1 LAVFFLA
8 LVLCCA
14 CLPGAAAARERRTL
28 VVVCPEDAPPYGYR
42 NAEGDPAG
50 LLPDLWR
57 LLADR
62 MGLTLDLRLAPGA
75 VPVILDERGEPWSS
89 RELAAKLKAWEDAAR
104 TPWFLVGGAFGLSD
118 EVRERARVGGAMFS
132 LGRITL
138 PHELARVVLLE
149 QLYRAASINKGLPY
163 HHD

>member
-1 LAVFFLA
+1 MAAGLGCL
-8 LVLCCA
+8 LVGKCREA
-14 CLPGAAAARERRTL
+14 CLREASELYALKLSRLARCEVVL
-28 VVVCPEDAPPYGYR
+28 VKDAPAACPP
-42 NAEGDPAG
+42 AEKSLREGRELLSRLPA
-50 LLPDLWR
+50 
-57 LLADR
+57 
-62 MGLTLDLRLAPGA
+62 GA

>member
-1 LAVFFLA
+1 VAAGLG
-8 LVLCCA
+8 
-14 CLPGAAAARERRTL
+14 CLFVGKCRESSLREAAALYATKLSHLARCEVLT
-28 VVVCPEDAPPYGYR
+28 VKDAPAALPP
-42 NAEGDPAG
+42 AEKSEREGRDLLARLPAG
-50 LLPDLWR
+50 
-57 LLADR
+57 
-62 MGLTLDLRLAPGA
+62 A
-75 VPVILDERGEPWSS
+75 VAVVLDERGEIWSS
-89 RELAAKLKAWEDAAR
+89 RELAARLKAWEDAAR

-118 EVRERARVGGAMFS
+118 AVRERARSGGALFS

>member
-1 LAVFFLA
+1 MAAGLVCLFVGKYREASLREAAEVYATKLSRLARAELFTVK
-8 LVLCCA
+8 
-14 CLPGAAAARERRTL
+14 
-28 VVVCPEDAPPYGYR
+28 DAPAALPP
-42 NAEGDPAG
+42 AEKCLREGRD
-50 LLPDLWR
+50 LLS
-57 LLADR
+57 
-62 MGLTLDLRLAPGA
+62 RLAALGPGQ
-75 VPVILDERGEPWSS
+75 VPVALDERGEIWSS
-89 RELAAKLKAWEDAAR
+89 RELAVKLKAWEDAAR

-118 EVRERARVGGAMFS
+118 EVRERARAGGAMFS